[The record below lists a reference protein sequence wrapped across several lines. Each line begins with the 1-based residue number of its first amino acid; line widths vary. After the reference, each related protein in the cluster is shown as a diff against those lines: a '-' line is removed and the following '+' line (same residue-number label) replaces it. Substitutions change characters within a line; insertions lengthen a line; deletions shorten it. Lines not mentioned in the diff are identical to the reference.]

1 MVASFFVPG
10 LDAVGITEF
19 SLDSAASCAFGVSIN
34 RSLSLCP
41 KTMSGSVYICIYIC
55 AISDL
60 SSAIMYL
67 YIYIYMTRAQPSA
80 NYILVVVVV
89 CADVTAMGRP
99 TFSSMCGIP
108 AALG

>member
-1 MVASFFVPG
+1 MVASFFAPG
-10 LDAVGITEF
+10 LVAVGITEF

-60 SSAIMYL
+60 LSA
-67 YIYIYMTRAQPSA
+67 AHPSA
-80 NYILVVVVV
+80 NYIVVVVVV
-89 CADVTAMGRP
+89 CADANAMGRP

-108 AALG
+108 AAVG